1 MIKVEIATIQVSLV
15 SPHRVLVFK
24 EVEGERYLPIWIGA
38 CETEAISMSLQ
49 GIEPPRPLTHDLIV
63 ELLDT
68 LGARLEYVFVN
79 ELANDTFRAQLTL
92 NVEGEERL
100 LDCRPSDAA
109 AIAVRLQAPIYVHE
123 KVMEQA
129 GIVSEPGLLEEY
141 AADQGLD
148 VFRDFLNQLNL
159 DNMPTD

>member
-79 ELANDTFRAQLTL
+79 ELANDTFRAQLAL
-92 NVEGEERL
+92 DVEGEERL

>member
-15 SPHRVLVFK
+15 SPHRVLLFK
-24 EVEGERYLPIWIGA
+24 EVAGERYLPIWIGA

-68 LGARLEYVFVN
+68 LGARLEYIFVN
-79 ELANDTFRAQLTL
+79 ELANDTFCAQLAL
-92 NVEGEERL
+92 NVEGEEQL
-100 LDCRPSDAA
+100 LDCRPSDATA
-109 AIAVRLQAPIYVHE
+109 LAVRLKTPIYVHE
-123 KVMEQA
+123 TVMEQA
-129 GIVSEPGLLEEY
+129 GIVPEPGMMEEH

-148 VFRDFLNQLNL
+148 VFRDFLNQLDL

>member
-68 LGARLEYVFVN
+68 LGACLEYIFVN
-79 ELANDTFRAQLTL
+79 ELANDTFRAQLAL
-92 NVEGEERL
+92 DVAGEERL

-129 GIVSEPGLLEEY
+129 GIVSEPGLLEEH